1 MTDDVRDSWKERPP
15 ISGMSI
21 EEIKKRVAGGI
32 KRRRQTGELRP
43 EGLKDVVSRVDGPGF
58 TKPERI
64 ALIRMCELA
73 IYSLANHERQDYCQA
88 AETINALRKK
98 AGFPTS
104 LTGHLLKGIA
114 EQAAEI
120 ADDHGFEFYD
130 QLARSW
136 LADHFTPS
144 EKVISI
150 ASPRG
155 NKHGSKKTER

>member
-1 MTDDVRDSWKERPP
+1 MPNWERTPP
-15 ISGMSI
+15 VAGMSI
-21 EEIKKRVAGGI
+21 EEIKKRVAAGI

-43 EGLKDVVSRVDGPGF
+43 EGLKDLVTHLDGPGF
-58 TKPERI
+58 TKAERV
-64 ALIRMCELA
+64 ALIRMAELA

-88 AETINALRKK
+88 AETINALRRK
-98 AGFPTS
+98 AGFPTT

-114 EQAAEI
+114 EQAAEL

-136 LADHFTPS
+136 LADHFRPS

-150 ASPRG
+150 ASQPKG
-155 NKHGSKKTER
+155 K